1 MSDRVSMD
9 EVLTSHLVQAEGP
22 GAIPGWVTPA
32 LVVVAFVLLT
42 WLETRRELRV
52 ATRDKL
58 RRVVR
63 NLGTGALAAAVVTP
77 LQSVALAPLAARLE
91 DGRVGL
97 LYPLELPLWLHV
109 LAAVLLLD
117 WTLWIWHWLNHVVPF
132 LWRFH
137 LVHHVDQDLDA
148 STALRFHFGEMAL
161 SIPYRALQIAAIG
174 VPASALGLWTAALFV
189 SILFHHSNLR
199 LPLAVER
206 WLVRLVVTPRMHG
219 IHHSTVRSE
228 RNTNYSSLLSVWDRL
243 HGTTLLA
250 VPQREVRIGVPPLLE
265 AEQATIGRITL
276 LPFRRAARSGLAE
289 ASGPPRAIAPRSTLV
304 A

>member
-1 MSDRVSMD
+1 MD
-9 EVLTSHLVQAEGP
+9 EVLASQLVQAEG
-22 GAIPGWVTPA
+22 GAAIPGWVTPA
-32 LVVVAFVLLT
+32 LVVGAFALLT
-42 WLETRRELRV
+42 WLETRRQLRV

-58 RRVVR
+58 RRVLR
-63 NLGTGALAAAVVTP
+63 NLGTGALAAAVVAP

-91 DGRVGL
+91 GGRIGL
-97 LYPLELPLWLHV
+97 LYPLGLPPWLHV

-117 WTLWIWHWLNHVVPF
+117 WSLWVWHWLNHVVPF

-148 STALRFHFGEMAL
+148 STALRFHFGELAL

-174 VPASALGLWTAALFV
+174 VPASALGLWSAALFV

-228 RNTNYSSLLSVWDRL
+228 RDTNYSSLLSVWDRL

-265 AEQATIGRITL
+265 AEQVTFGRITL
-276 LPFRRAARSGLAE
+276 LPFGRAARAGLAE
-289 ASGPPRAIAPRSTLV
+289 AAGPPRAIAPRSTLV
-304 A
+304 P

>member
-1 MSDRVSMD
+1 MD
-9 EVLTSHLVQAEGP
+9 EVLASHLPQGEG
-22 GAIPGWVTPA
+22 GAAIPGWVTPA
-32 LVVVAFVLLT
+32 LVVGAFALLT
-42 WLETRRELRV
+42 WLETRRKLRV
-52 ATRDKL
+52 ATRDKT
-58 RRVVR
+58 RRVLR
-63 NLGTGALAAAVVTP
+63 NLVTGALAAVVVTAPQAFLLSPAVV
-77 LQSVALAPLAARLE
+77 RLE
-91 DGRVGL
+91 EERIGL
-97 LYPLELPLWLHV
+97 LYAVGMPAWLHV
-109 LAAVLLLD
+109 LVAVLLLD

-161 SIPYRALQIAAIG
+161 SLPYRALQIAVIGAPAYAIG
-174 VPASALGLWTAALFV
+174 IWTAALFV

-199 LPLAVER
+199 LPFAVER

-250 VPQREVRIGVPPLLE
+250 VPQREIRVGVPPLLDSE
-265 AEQATIGRITL
+265 HATFGRITL
-276 LPFRRAARSGLAE
+276 LPFGRAARAGLAE
-289 ASGPPRAIAPRSTLV
+289 APGPPRAVAPHSTLV
-304 A
+304 P